1 MPYMALQINVT
12 EQLMRISFV
21 LIWVSGIELRSSD
34 SAAGL
39 YILEEKKNSFILC
52 LPKEKTV

>member
-1 MPYMALQINVT
+1 MALHINVT

-21 LIWVSGIELRSSD
+21 LVWVSGIELRSSD